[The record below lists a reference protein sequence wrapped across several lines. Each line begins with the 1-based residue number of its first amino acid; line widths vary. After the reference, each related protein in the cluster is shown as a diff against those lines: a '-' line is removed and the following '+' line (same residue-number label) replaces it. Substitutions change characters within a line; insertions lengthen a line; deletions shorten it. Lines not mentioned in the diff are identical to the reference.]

1 MYSNTNSYI
10 DTPLD
15 TDEISWVVSI
25 MQISFMCFIL
35 SSGFLNEI
43 LGRKKTLLL
52 GQFVILKGWFLVYF
66 TKSYQLLVFARFL
79 MGIGVGICYPTTYLY
94 LSEIALVKYR
104 GSVSIMNTVTVNI
117 AFVYMVVLVLF
128 TNFDL
133 LILMSALPGLV
144 FLLVWGTLP
153 ESPIWLLKR

>member
-1 MYSNTNSYI
+1 MYSDINSYI

-43 LGRKKTLLL
+43 FGRKKTLLL

-66 TKSYQLLVFARFL
+66 TKSYQLLVFARFI